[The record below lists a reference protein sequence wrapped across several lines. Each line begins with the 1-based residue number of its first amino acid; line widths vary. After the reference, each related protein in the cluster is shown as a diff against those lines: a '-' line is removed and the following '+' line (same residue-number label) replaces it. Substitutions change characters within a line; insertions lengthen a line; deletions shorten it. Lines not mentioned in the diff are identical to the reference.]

1 MKTTVKLGTEV
12 IYQGINCFVEK
23 IRDNKVLLMS
33 EVDPSFAV
41 VKTVEELEVECQ
53 IINS

>member
-12 IYQGINCFVEK
+12 IYQGIVCFVEK

-41 VKTVEELEVECQ
+41 VKTIEELEIESL
-53 IINS
+53 IIN